1 MKNLRKL
8 HLIIFKY
15 FIWRKELENLDIK
28 EIMRSKEEKRI
39 LTGKITGIEDEYYK
53 LKGKYIPCAILWYG
67 DVKVL
72 LPITHLVQE
81 KQSKSI
87 IRGMLG
93 AEIDFIVLEY
103 DEVANIAIA
112 SRIDAMKL
120 RSQMELPKLKINDT
134 VRVRI
139 VGVGIKHIV
148 VDLYGKEAII
158 KAEELKHTFIVNC
171 KDIYKVGDYLK
182 VRIKK
187 IDIENNIFELSAKE
201 FEENPF
207 KNIRKYISVD
217 GEYTGTV
224 IAFPKNNSGVL
235 VQLDNTE
242 VTVLTRVPARFNSFP
257 HYLEKVLIKVTE
269 IKEEKKFIYGYL
281 IRII

>member
-1 MKNLRKL
+1 M
-8 HLIIFKY
+8 
-15 FIWRKELENLDIK
+15 ENISIK
-28 EIMRSKEEKRI
+28 EIIRSKEEKRI
-39 LTGKITGIEDEYYK
+39 LTGKVTGIEDEYYK
-53 LKGKYIPCAILWYG
+53 IKGKYIPCAILWYG

-103 DEVANIAIA
+103 DEVASIAIG
-112 SRIDAMKL
+112 SRIEAMEL
-120 RSQMELPKLKINDT
+120 RSKLELPKLKKNDT

>member
-1 MKNLRKL
+1 M
-8 HLIIFKY
+8 
-15 FIWRKELENLDIK
+15 
-28 EIMRSKEEKRI
+28 
-39 LTGKITGIEDEYYK
+39 
-53 LKGKYIPCAILWYG
+53 
-67 DVKVL
+67 
-72 LPITHLVQE
+72 PITHLIE
-81 KQSKSI
+81 DKQNKSV

-93 AEIDFIVLEY
+93 AEIDFIILEY

-120 RSQMELPKLKINDT
+120 RSQIELPKLKINNT

-148 VDLYGKEAII
+148 VDLYGKEVVI
-158 KAEELKHTFIVNC
+158 KADKLKHTFIVNC
-171 KDIYKVGDYLK
+171 KDIYKVGNYLK

-187 IDIENNIFELSAKE
+187 IDIENNTFELSAKE

-207 KNIRKYISVD
+207 KNIRKYIAIS

-257 HYLEKVLIKVTE
+257 HYMSKVLIKVTE
-269 IKEEKKFIYGYL
+269 IKEDKKFIYGYL
-281 IRII
+281 VRII

>member
-15 FIWRKELENLDIK
+15 FIWRKELEKLDIK

-39 LTGKITGIEDEYYK
+39 LTGKVTGIEDEYYK
-53 LKGKYIPCAILWYG
+53 IKGKYIPCAILWYG

-72 LPITHLVQE
+72 VPITHLVQE

-103 DEVANIAIA
+103 DEVANIAIG

-120 RSQMELPKLKINDT
+120 RSQIELPKLKINDT

-139 VGVGIKHIV
+139 VGVGIMHIV

-158 KAEELKHTFIVNC
+158 KADKLKHTYIVNC

-187 IDIENNIFELSAKE
+187 IDIENNTFELSAKE

-207 KNIRKYISVD
+207 KNIRKYISVS

-281 IRII
+281 VRII

>member
-1 MKNLRKL
+1 MEK
-8 HLIIFKY
+8 
-15 FIWRKELENLDIK
+15 LDIK

-39 LTGKITGIEDEYYK
+39 LTGKVTGIEDEYYK

-72 LPITHLVQE
+72 VPITHLVQE

-87 IRGMLG
+87 IRGMQG
-93 AEIDFIVLEY
+93 AEIDFIILEY
-103 DEVANIAIA
+103 DEVANIAIG

-120 RSQMELPKLKINDT
+120 RSQIELPKLKINDT

-158 KAEELKHTFIVNC
+158 KADKLKHTYIVNC
-171 KDIYKVGDYLK
+171 KDIYNVGDYLK
-182 VRIKK
+182 VRIKE
-187 IDIENNIFELSAKE
+187 INIENNTFELSAKE

-207 KNIRKYISVD
+207 KNIRKYISVS

-281 IRII
+281 VRII

>member
-1 MKNLRKL
+1 M
-8 HLIIFKY
+8 I
-15 FIWRKELENLDIK
+15 
-28 EIMRSKEEKRI
+28 
-39 LTGKITGIEDEYYK
+39 
-53 LKGKYIPCAILWYG
+53 
-67 DVKVL
+67 
-72 LPITHLVQE
+72 PITHLVE
-81 KQSKSI
+81 NKQNKSI

-93 AEIDFIVLEY
+93 AEIDFIILEY
-103 DEVANIAIA
+103 DEVANIAIG
-112 SRIDAMKL
+112 SRIDAMKI
-120 RSQMELPKLKINDT
+120 RSQIELPKLRINDT

-148 VDLYGKEAII
+148 VDLYGKEVII

-187 IDIENNIFELSAKE
+187 IDIENNTFELSAKE

-207 KNIRKYISVD
+207 KNIRKYISVS

-281 IRII
+281 VRII

>member
-1 MKNLRKL
+1 M
-8 HLIIFKY
+8 
-15 FIWRKELENLDIK
+15 
-28 EIMRSKEEKRI
+28 
-39 LTGKITGIEDEYYK
+39 
-53 LKGKYIPCAILWYG
+53 
-67 DVKVL
+67 VKD
-72 LPITHLVQE
+72 

-103 DEVANIAIA
+103 DDITNIAIG

-120 RSQMELPKLKINDT
+120 RSQIELPKVKKNDT

-139 VGVGIKHIV
+139 VGIGIKHIV
-148 VDLYGKEAII
+148 VDLYGKEVII
-158 KAEELKHTFIVNC
+158 KAEKLKHTYIVNC

-187 IDIENNIFELSAKE
+187 IDIENNTFELSAKE

-207 KNIRKYISVD
+207 KNIRKYISVG

-224 IAFPKNNSGVL
+224 IAFPKGNSGVL

-257 HYLEKVLIKVTE
+257 HFMSKVLIKVSE

-281 IRII
+281 VRII